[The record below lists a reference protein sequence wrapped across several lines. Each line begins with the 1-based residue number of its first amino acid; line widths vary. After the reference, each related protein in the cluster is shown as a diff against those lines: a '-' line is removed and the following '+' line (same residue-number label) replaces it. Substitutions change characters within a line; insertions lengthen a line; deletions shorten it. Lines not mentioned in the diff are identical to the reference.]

1 MLQKEF
7 GYFVCQLTPKESLEN
22 DLNVLVNREVW
33 LISFNNS
40 EKNHILL
47 CSHDTTKQWQQ

>member
-7 GYFVCQLTPKESLEN
+7 DYFVCQLTPKESLEN
-22 DLNVLVNREVW
+22 NDLNVLVNREVW
-33 LISFNNS
+33 WIYFNNS

-47 CSHDTTKQWQQ
+47 YSHDTAK

>member
-7 GYFVCQLTPKESLEN
+7 DYFVCQLTPKECLEN

-47 CSHDTTKQWQQ
+47 YSHDTTKQWQQ